1 MHPKPFP
8 KVFPPEFPLEL
19 QNVILTLLRDLCVQH
34 FPLAQQPTNNG
45 RPLLLHTHPCDTLVL
60 RTYGATL
67 SLSKSTQSLIAI
79 PLGGLG
85 EFGMNMMA
93 LRLGDDIIV
102 IDAGMMFPESELLGV
117 DLVIPDTTYLKQNRA
132 NVRAIVLTHGH
143 EDHIGALP
151 YILRDLNVPVY
162 GTRFTLALVK
172 KRLAEA
178 NLLDSTTLREVM
190 PGRLIEIGPYEI
202 EFIPVTH
209 STIDCVALAVRT
221 PLGVIIHTGDFKI
234 DQTPV
239 GGAPFDLHSFARY
252 GNEGVLA
259 LFSDSTN
266 VERPGFTPSER
277 AIVPRIEE
285 LCRSAPRRVILSC
298 FASSIHRIQQVIDI
312 ASRVGRKI
320 AFVGRS
326 MVDNVEIAHD
336 LEYLRIPDGM
346 VVRPQDIRTF
356 DPRRIIILASGSQA
370 EPMSSLSRIAVD
382 NHRFVSVDESDTVI
396 LSARIIPGNEK
407 AIFRMLDHMFR
418 RRALVYYDNN
428 AGTIHV
434 SGHASQEE
442 QKLVLQLVKPKY
454 FIPVH
459 GEYRHLFRHAA
470 LAHQLGCVSS
480 EILLLENGQT
490 IEFTEDGAR
499 RRDPVTSGRVLVD
512 SGSLE
517 EIEEVVIRD
526 RKHLSEDGV
535 VVPIIAIDKRT
546 GRMETVPEIVTRGMF
561 SDNGTE
567 LMAGARDVILK
578 TVEQSNAEEKG
589 DWSVIK
595 EKIRVDLKRY
605 INKHTS
611 KRPLILPVI
620 LEV

>member
-1 MHPKPFP
+1 LNKSS
-8 KVFPPEFPLEL
+8 
-19 QNVILTLLRDLCVQH
+19 NSLTV
-34 FPLAQQPTNNG
+34 
-45 RPLLLHTHPCDTLVL
+45 V
-60 RTYGATL
+60 
-67 SLSKSTQSLIAI
+67 

-85 EFGMNMMA
+85 EFGMNMMV
-93 LRLGDDIIV
+93 LRFGEDILV

-117 DLVIPDTTYLKQNRA
+117 DLVIPDITFLKQNREH
-132 NVRAIVLTHGH
+132 VRAIVLTHGH

-172 KRLAEA
+172 KRLEEA
-178 NLLDSTTLREVM
+178 GLLQSTTLREVL
-190 PGRLIEIGPYEI
+190 PGRKVEIGPYEV
-202 EFIPVTH
+202 EFISVTH

-221 PLGVIIHTGDFKI
+221 PVGVIIHTGDFKI

-239 GGAPFDLHSFARY
+239 GGEPFDLHAFARY

-312 ASRVGRKI
+312 ASRVGRKV

-326 MVDNVEIAHD
+326 MVDNVEIAHS
-336 LEYLRIPDGM
+336 LECLRIPDGM
-346 VVRPQDIRTF
+346 VVRPQDIRGF
-356 DPRRIIILASGSQA
+356 DPKRIVILASGSQA

-382 NHRFVSVDESDTVI
+382 NHRFVSVDENDSVI

-418 RRALVYYDNN
+418 RRALVYYDNS

-442 QKLVLQLVKPKY
+442 QKLLLRLVKPKY

-470 LAHQLGCVSS
+470 LAHQLGCVSG
-480 EILLLENGQT
+480 EILLLEDGKV
-490 IEFTEDGAR
+490 IEFTEDGAH
-499 RRDPVTSGRVLVD
+499 RRDPVTAGRVCVD

-535 VVPIIAIDKRT
+535 VVSIIAIDKHT
-546 GRMETVPEIVTRGMF
+546 GKMESVPEIVTRGLM
-561 SDNGTE
+561 SDNGQE
-567 LMAGARDVILK
+567 LIAGARAVIIN
-578 TVEQSNAEEKG
+578 TVEQSNAEEKS
-589 DWSVIK
+589 DWGVIK

>member
-1 MHPKPFP
+1 MNKSS
-8 KVFPPEFPLEL
+8 
-19 QNVILTLLRDLCVQH
+19 NSLTV
-34 FPLAQQPTNNG
+34 
-45 RPLLLHTHPCDTLVL
+45 V
-60 RTYGATL
+60 
-67 SLSKSTQSLIAI
+67 

-93 LRLGDDIIV
+93 LRFGEDILV

-117 DLVIPDTTYLKQNRA
+117 DLVIPDITFLKQNREQ
-132 NVRAIVLTHGH
+132 VRAIVLTHGH

-172 KRLAEA
+172 KRLEEA
-178 NLLDSTTLREVM
+178 GLLQSTTLREVL
-190 PGRLIEIGPYEI
+190 PGRKVEIGPYEV
-202 EFIPVTH
+202 EFISVTH

-221 PLGVIIHTGDFKI
+221 PVGVIIHTGDFKI

-239 GGAPFDLHSFARY
+239 GGEPFDLHAFARY

-312 ASRVGRKI
+312 ASRVGRKV

-326 MVDNVEIAHD
+326 MVDNVEIAHS
-336 LEYLRIPDGM
+336 LECLRIPDGM
-346 VVRPQDIRTF
+346 VVRPQDIRGF
-356 DPRRIIILASGSQA
+356 DPKRIVILASGSQA

-382 NHRFVSVDESDTVI
+382 NHRFVSVDENDSVI

-418 RRALVYYDNN
+418 RRALVYYDNS

-442 QKLVLQLVKPKY
+442 QKLLLRLVKPKY

-470 LAHQLGCVSS
+470 LAHQLGCVSG
-480 EILLLENGQT
+480 EILLLEDGKV
-490 IEFTEDGAR
+490 IEFTEDGAH
-499 RRDPVTSGRVLVD
+499 RRDPVTAGRVCVD

-535 VVPIIAIDKRT
+535 VVSIIAIDKHT
-546 GRMETVPEIVTRGMF
+546 GKMESVPEIVTRGLM
-561 SDNGTE
+561 SDNGQE
-567 LMAGARDVILK
+567 LIAGARAVIIN
-578 TVEQSNAEEKG
+578 TVEQSNAEEKS
-589 DWSVIK
+589 DWGVIK

>member
-1 MHPKPFP
+1 
-8 KVFPPEFPLEL
+8 
-19 QNVILTLLRDLCVQH
+19 LRLGDD
-34 FPLAQQPTNNG
+34 A
-45 RPLLLHTHPCDTLVL
+45 
-60 RTYGATL
+60 
-67 SLSKSTQSLIAI
+67 SLSKTSHSLTAI

-117 DLVIPDTTYLKQNRA
+117 DLVIPDITYLKQNRA
-132 NVRAIVLTHGH
+132 HVRAIVLTHGH

-172 KRLAEA
+172 KRLDEA
-178 NLLDSTTLREVM
+178 GLLESTTLREVL
-190 PGRLIEIGPYEI
+190 PGRLVEIGPYEI
-202 EFIPVTH
+202 EFISVTH
-209 STIDCVALAVRT
+209 STVDCVALAIRT
-221 PLGVIIHTGDFKI
+221 PLGVVIHTGDFKI

-239 GGAPFDLHSFARY
+239 GGAPFDLHTFAKY
-252 GNEGVLA
+252 GTEGVLA

-285 LCRSAPRRVILSC
+285 LCRSAPKRVILSC
-298 FASSIHRIQQVIDI
+298 FASSIHRIQQIIDI
-312 ASRVGRKI
+312 ASRVNRKV

-326 MVDNVEIAHD
+326 MVDNVEIAHS
-336 LEYLRIPDGM
+336 LELLRIPDGM
-346 VVRPQDIRTF
+346 VVRPQDIRGF
-356 DPRRIIILASGSQA
+356 DPKRIIILASGSQA

-382 NHRFVSVDESDTVI
+382 NHRFVSVDENDSVI

-407 AIFRMLDHMFR
+407 SIFRMLDHMFR
-418 RRALVYYDNN
+418 RRALVYYDNS

-442 QKLVLQLVKPKY
+442 QKLLLQLVKPKY

-470 LAHQLGCVSS
+470 LAHQLGVVSE
-480 EILLLENGQT
+480 EILLIEDGKT
-490 IEFTEDGAR
+490 IEFTEDGAH
-499 RRDPVTSGRVLVD
+499 RRDPVTAGRVCVD

-517 EIEEVVIRD
+517 EIEDVVIRD

-535 VVPIIAIDKRT
+535 VVPIIAIDKHT
-546 GRMETVPEIVTRGMF
+546 GKMESHPEIVTRGLM
-561 SDNGTE
+561 SDNGQE
-567 LMAGARDVILK
+567 LIAGARLVIMK
-578 TVEQSNAEEKG
+578 TVEESNAEEKS
-589 DWSVIK
+589 DWGVIK

-605 INKHTS
+605 ISKQTS

-620 LEV
+620 LEI

>member
-1 MHPKPFP
+1 
-8 KVFPPEFPLEL
+8 
-19 QNVILTLLRDLCVQH
+19 
-34 FPLAQQPTNNG
+34 
-45 RPLLLHTHPCDTLVL
+45 
-60 RTYGATL
+60 L
-67 SLSKSTQSLIAI
+67 STTAQSLRAI

-85 EFGMNMMA
+85 EFGMNMMV
-93 LRLGDDIIV
+93 LRLGDDLIV

-117 DLVIPDTTYLKQNRA
+117 DLVIPDITYLKQNRA

-151 YILRDLNVPVY
+151 YILRDLNVPIY

-172 KRLAEA
+172 KRLEEA
-178 NLLDSTTLREVM
+178 GLLDSTTLREVL
-190 PGRLIEIGPYEI
+190 PGRLVEIGPFEI
-202 EFIPVTH
+202 EFISVTH
-209 STIDCVALAVRT
+209 STVDCVALAVRT
-221 PLGVIIHTGDFKI
+221 PVGVVIHTGDFKI

-239 GGAPFDLHSFARY
+239 GGAPFDLHTFARY

-312 ASRVGRKI
+312 GSRVGRKI

-326 MVDNVEIAHD
+326 MVDNVEIAHG
-336 LEYLRIPDGM
+336 LEVLRIPDGM
-346 VVRPQDIRTF
+346 VVRPQDIRGF
-356 DPRRIIILASGSQA
+356 DPKRIIIMASGSQA

-382 NHRFVSVDESDTVI
+382 NHRFVSVDENDSVI

-418 RRALVYYDNN
+418 RRALVYYDNS

-442 QKLVLQLVKPKY
+442 QKLLLQLVKPKY
-454 FIPVH
+454 FVPVH

-470 LAHQLGCVSS
+470 LAHQLGCVSGD
-480 EILLLENGQT
+480 ILLLEDGQN
-490 IEFTEDGAR
+490 IEFTEDGAY
-499 RRDPVTSGRVLVD
+499 RRDPVTAGRVCVD

-517 EIEEVVIRD
+517 EIEEVIIRD

-535 VVPIIAIDKRT
+535 VVPIIAIDKHT
-546 GRMETVPEIVTRGMF
+546 GKMEMQPEIVTRGLM
-561 SDNGTE
+561 SDNGQE
-567 LMAGARDVILK
+567 LIAGARQVIMN
-578 TVEQSNAEEKG
+578 TVEQSNAEEKM

-595 EKIRVDLKRY
+595 EKIRIDLKRY

>member
-1 MHPKPFP
+1 LSKNN
-8 KVFPPEFPLEL
+8 
-19 QNVILTLLRDLCVQH
+19 QTLL
-34 FPLAQQPTNNG
+34 
-45 RPLLLHTHPCDTLVL
+45 
-60 RTYGATL
+60 
-67 SLSKSTQSLIAI
+67 AI

-85 EFGMNMMA
+85 EFGMNMMVF
-93 LRLGDDIIV
+93 RYEDDIIV
-102 IDAGMMFPESELLGV
+102 VDAGMMFPESELLGV
-117 DLVIPDTTYLKQNRA
+117 DLVIPDITYLKQNRHL
-132 NVRAIVLTHGH
+132 VRAIVLTHGH

-151 YILRDLNVPVY
+151 YILRDLNVPIY

-172 KRLAEA
+172 KRLEEA
-178 NLLDSTTLREVM
+178 GLLDSATLREVL
-190 PGRLIEIGPYEI
+190 PGRRIELGPFEI
-202 EFIPVTH
+202 EFISVTH
-209 STIDCVALAVRT
+209 STIDCVALAIRT

-239 GGAPFDLHSFARY
+239 DKVPFDLHAFARY

-277 AIVPRIEE
+277 TIVPRIEE
-285 LCRSAPRRVILSC
+285 LARSAPRRVVLSC

-312 ASRVGRKI
+312 AERVGRKI

-326 MVDNVEIAHD
+326 MIDNVEIAHNLD
-336 LEYLRIPDGM
+336 CLRIPDGM
-346 VVRPQDIRTF
+346 VVRPQDIRSF
-356 DPRRIIILASGSQA
+356 EPKKIIILASGSQA

-382 NHRFVSVDESDTVI
+382 NHRFVSVDENDTVI

-418 RRALVYYDNN
+418 RRALVYYDNS

-434 SGHASQEE
+434 SGHGSQEE
-442 QKLVLQLVKPKY
+442 QKLILRLVKPKY

-470 LAHQLGCVSS
+470 LAHQLGAVSE
-480 EILLLENGQT
+480 EIMLMEDGKC
-490 IEFTEDGAR
+490 IEFTEDGAF
-499 RRDPVTSGRVLVD
+499 RRDPVTAGRVLVD

-517 EIEEVVIRD
+517 EIEAIVVRD
-526 RKHLSEDGV
+526 RKHLSEEGV
-535 VVPIIAIDKRT
+535 VIPIIAIDKHT
-546 GRMETVPEIVTRGMF
+546 GKLESAPEVVSRGLMSENNGELLEGAKEIVMKTF
-561 SDNGTE
+561 E
-567 LMAGARDVILK
+567 L
-578 TVEQSNAEEKG
+578 SNLEERA

-605 INKHTS
+605 IGKQTS

>member
-1 MHPKPFP
+1 
-8 KVFPPEFPLEL
+8 
-19 QNVILTLLRDLCVQH
+19 
-34 FPLAQQPTNNG
+34 
-45 RPLLLHTHPCDTLVL
+45 
-60 RTYGATL
+60 
-67 SLSKSTQSLIAI
+67 LSKPLQSLFAI

-93 LRLGDDIIV
+93 LRYGDDIIV

-117 DLVIPDTTYLKQNRA
+117 DLVIPDITFLKQNRQH
-132 NVRAIVLTHGH
+132 VRAIVLTHGH

-151 YILRDLNVPVY
+151 YILRDLNVPVF

-172 KRLAEA
+172 KRITEA
-178 NLLDSTTLREVM
+178 GLLESTTLREVI
-190 PGRLIEIGPYEI
+190 PGRRVEIGPFEI
-202 EFIPVTH
+202 EMIPVTH

-221 PLGVIIHTGDFKI
+221 PIGVIIHTGDFKI
-234 DQTPV
+234 DHTPV
-239 GGAPFDLHSFARY
+239 GGAGFDIHTFARY

-266 VERPGFTPSER
+266 VERPGITPSER
-277 AIVPRIEE
+277 AVVPRIEE
-285 LCRSAPRRVILSC
+285 LARSAPKRVILSC

-312 ASRVGRKI
+312 ASRVGRKV

-346 VVRPQDIRTF
+346 VVRSQDIRAF
-356 DPRRIIILASGSQA
+356 DPRKIVILASGSQA

-382 NHRFVSVDESDTVI
+382 NHRFVSVDENDTVI
-396 LSARIIPGNEK
+396 LSSRIIPGNEK

-418 RRALVYYDNN
+418 RRALVYYDNS
-428 AGTIHV
+428 AGVIHV

-454 FIPVH
+454 FVPVH

-470 LAHQLGCVSS
+470 LAHQLGVVSG
-480 EILLLENGQT
+480 EILLLEDGQN
-490 IEFTEDGAR
+490 IEFTEDGVR
-499 RRDPVTSGRVLVD
+499 RRDPVTAGRVLVD

-517 EIEEVVIRD
+517 EIEEVVVRE

-535 VVPIIAIDKRT
+535 VVPIIAIDKHT
-546 GRMETVPEIVTRGMF
+546 GKLESQPEIVSRGFM
-561 SDNGTE
+561 SDNGSD
-567 LMAGARDVILK
+567 LVAGARDIVLRTIN
-578 TVEQSNAEEKG
+578 TSNAEERA

-605 INKHTS
+605 ISKQTS

>member
-1 MHPKPFP
+1 
-8 KVFPPEFPLEL
+8 
-19 QNVILTLLRDLCVQH
+19 
-34 FPLAQQPTNNG
+34 
-45 RPLLLHTHPCDTLVL
+45 
-60 RTYGATL
+60 L
-67 SLSKSTQSLIAI
+67 SNPAQSLTAI

-93 LRLGDDIIV
+93 LRVGDDIIV

-117 DLVIPDTTYLKQNRA
+117 DLVIPDITYLKQNRA
-132 NVRAIVLTHGH
+132 HVRAIVLTHGH

-172 KRLAEA
+172 KRLDEA
-178 NLLDSTTLREVM
+178 GLLQSTTLREVI
-190 PGRLIEIGPYEI
+190 PGGRLVEIGPFEI

-239 GGAPFDLHSFARY
+239 GGAPFDLHAFARY
-252 GNEGVLA
+252 GHEGVLA

-266 VERPGFTPSER
+266 VERPGFTGSER
-277 AIVPRIEE
+277 NVVPRIEE

-312 ASRVGRKI
+312 AARVGRKV

-326 MVDNVEIAHD
+326 MVDNVEIAHS

-346 VVRPQDIRTF
+346 VVRPQDIRGF
-356 DPRRIIILASGSQA
+356 DPKRLVILASGSQA

-382 NHRFVSVDESDTVI
+382 NHRFVSVDENDSVI

-418 RRALVYYDNN
+418 RRALVYYDNS

-470 LAHQLGCVSS
+470 LAYQLGCVSG
-480 EILLLENGQT
+480 EILILEDGHT
-490 IEFTEDGAR
+490 LEFTEDGAY
-499 RRDPVTSGRVLVD
+499 RRDPVTAGRVCVD

-535 VVPIIAIDKRT
+535 VVPIIAIDKHT
-546 GRMETVPEIVTRGMF
+546 GRMESQPEIVTRGMF

-567 LMAGARDVILK
+567 FIAGARDVVLK
-578 TVEQSNAEEKG
+578 TVEQSNAEEKS

-605 INKHTS
+605 INKQTS

>member
-1 MHPKPFP
+1 MIRFLFNRSEHAR
-8 KVFPPEFPLEL
+8 
-19 QNVILTLLRDLCVQH
+19 N
-34 FPLAQQPTNNG
+34 
-45 RPLLLHTHPCDTLVL
+45 
-60 RTYGATL
+60 L
-67 SLSKSTQSLIAI
+67 SNSKQSLTAI

-93 LRLGDDIIV
+93 LRLGDAIIV

-117 DLVIPDTTYLKQNRA
+117 DLVIPDITYLKQNRQQ
-132 NVRAIVLTHGH
+132 VKAIVLTHGH

-172 KRLAEA
+172 KRLEEA
-178 NLLDSTTLREVM
+178 GLLESTTLREVI
-190 PGRLIEIGPYEI
+190 PGRRVEIGQYEI

-209 STIDCVALAVRT
+209 STVDCVALAVRT
-221 PLGVIIHTGDFKI
+221 PLGVVIHTGDFKI
-234 DQTPV
+234 DHTPV
-239 GGAPFDLHSFARY
+239 NGEGFDIATFARY

-266 VERPGFTPSER
+266 VERPGYTPSER
-277 AIVPRIEE
+277 AVVPRIEE
-285 LCRSAPRRVILSC
+285 LARSAPRRVILSC

-312 ASRVGRKI
+312 AARVGRKV

-326 MVDNVEIAHD
+326 MVDNVEIAHN
-336 LEYLRIPDGM
+336 LECLSIPDGM
-346 VVRPQDIRTF
+346 VVRSQDIRGF
-356 DPRRIIILASGSQA
+356 EPRRILILASGSQA

-382 NHRFVSVDESDTVI
+382 NHRFVSVEENDTVI
-396 LSARIIPGNEK
+396 LSSRIIPGNEK
-407 AIFRMLDHMFR
+407 AIFRMLDHIFR
-418 RRALVYYDNN
+418 RRALVYYDNS
-428 AGTIHV
+428 AGPIHV

-442 QKLVLQLVKPKY
+442 QKLLLQLVKPKY

-470 LAHQLGCVSS
+470 LAHQLGVVSG
-480 EILLLENGQT
+480 EILLLEDGHC
-490 IEFTEDGAR
+490 IEFTEEGAF
-499 RRDPVTSGRVLVD
+499 RRDPVTAGRTLVD

-517 EIEEVVIRD
+517 EIEEVVVRD
-526 RKHLSEDGV
+526 RRHLSEDGV
-535 VVPIIAIDKRT
+535 VVTIIAIDKHT
-546 GRMETVPEIVTRGMF
+546 GRLESQPEIVSRGF
-561 SDNGTE
+561 ISDNGSD
-567 LMAGARDVILK
+567 LMTGARDIVLRTIS
-578 TVEQSNAEEKG
+578 TSNSEEMS

-605 INKHTS
+605 INKQTS

>member
-1 MHPKPFP
+1 
-8 KVFPPEFPLEL
+8 
-19 QNVILTLLRDLCVQH
+19 
-34 FPLAQQPTNNG
+34 
-45 RPLLLHTHPCDTLVL
+45 
-60 RTYGATL
+60 
-67 SLSKSTQSLIAI
+67 LSKTLQSLFVI

-93 LRLGDDIIV
+93 LRYGDDIIV

-117 DLVIPDTTYLKQNRA
+117 DLVIPDITYLKQHRQH
-132 NVRAIVLTHGH
+132 VRAIVLTHGH

-151 YILRDLNVPVY
+151 YILRDLNVPIY

-172 KRLAEA
+172 KRITEA
-178 NLLDSTTLREVM
+178 GLLDSTTLREVI
-190 PGRLIEIGPYEI
+190 PGRRIEIGPYEV
-202 EFIPVTH
+202 EMIPVTH

-221 PLGVIIHTGDFKI
+221 PVGVIMHTGDFKI
-234 DQTPV
+234 DHTPV
-239 GGAPFDLHSFARY
+239 GGAGFDIHTFARY

-266 VERPGFTPSER
+266 VERPGITPSER
-277 AIVPRIEE
+277 AVVPRIEE
-285 LCRSAPRRVILSC
+285 LARSAPKRVILSC

-312 ASRVGRKI
+312 ASRVGRKV

-346 VVRPQDIRTF
+346 VVRSQDIRSF
-356 DPRRIIILASGSQA
+356 DPRKIIIMASGSQA

-382 NHRFVSVDESDTVI
+382 NHRFVSVDEGDTVI
-396 LSARIIPGNEK
+396 LSSRIIPGNEK

-418 RRALVYYDNN
+418 RRALVYYDNS
-428 AGTIHV
+428 AGVIHV

-442 QKLVLQLVKPKY
+442 QKLVLQLVKPRY

-470 LAHQLGCVSS
+470 LAHQLGVVSG
-480 EILLLENGQT
+480 EILLAENGHCF
-490 IEFTEDGAR
+490 EFNEDGAF
-499 RRDPVTSGRVLVD
+499 RRDPVAAGRVMVD

-517 EIEEVVIRD
+517 EIEEVVVRD

-535 VVPIIAIDKRT
+535 VVPIIAIDKHT
-546 GRMETVPEIVTRGMF
+546 GKLESQPEIVTRGFM
-561 SDNGTE
+561 SDNGSDLVT
-567 LMAGARDVILK
+567 GARDIVLRTIN
-578 TVEQSNAEEKG
+578 TSNAEERA

-595 EKIRVDLKRY
+595 EKIRIDLKRY
-605 INKHTS
+605 INKQTS

>member
-1 MHPKPFP
+1 
-8 KVFPPEFPLEL
+8 
-19 QNVILTLLRDLCVQH
+19 
-34 FPLAQQPTNNG
+34 
-45 RPLLLHTHPCDTLVL
+45 
-60 RTYGATL
+60 
-67 SLSKSTQSLIAI
+67 LSKTSQSLTAI

-93 LRLGDDIIV
+93 LRLGDEIIV

-117 DLVIPDTTYLKQNRA
+117 DLVIPDITYLKQNRA

-151 YILRDLNVPVY
+151 YILKDLNVPVY

-172 KRLAEA
+172 KRLDEA
-178 NLLDSTTLREVM
+178 GLLESTTLREVL
-190 PGRLIEIGPYEI
+190 PGRLVEIGPFEI
-202 EFIPVTH
+202 EFISVTH
-209 STIDCVALAVRT
+209 STVDCVALAIRT
-221 PLGVIIHTGDFKI
+221 PLGVVIHTGDFKI

-239 GGAPFDLHSFARY
+239 GGAPFDLHSFAKY

-277 AIVPRIEE
+277 AVVPRIEE

-312 ASRVGRKI
+312 AARVNRKV

-326 MVDNVEIAHD
+326 MVDNVEIAHS
-336 LEYLRIPDGM
+336 LEILRIPDGM
-346 VVRPQDIRTF
+346 VVRPQDIRGF
-356 DPRRIIILASGSQA
+356 DPKRIIILASGSQA

-382 NHRFVSVDESDTVI
+382 NHRFVSVDENDSVI

-407 AIFRMLDHMFR
+407 SIFRMLDHMFR
-418 RRALVYYDNN
+418 RRALVYYDNS
-428 AGTIHV
+428 AGVIHV
-434 SGHASQEE
+434 SGHGSQEE
-442 QKLVLQLVKPKY
+442 QKLLLQLVKPKY

-470 LAHQLGCVSS
+470 LAHQLGSVSE
-480 EILLLENGQT
+480 EILLVEDGQS
-490 IEFTEDGAR
+490 IEFTEDGAW
-499 RRDPVTSGRVLVD
+499 RRDPVTAGRVCVD

-526 RKHLSEDGV
+526 RKHLSEDGI

-546 GRMETVPEIVTRGMF
+546 GKMESHPEIVTRGLM
-561 SDNGTE
+561 SDNGQE
-567 LMAGARDVILK
+567 LIAGARVVIMK
-578 TVEQSNAEEKG
+578 TVEESNAEEKS
-589 DWSVIK
+589 DWGVIK

-605 INKHTS
+605 INKQTS

>member
-1 MHPKPFP
+1 
-8 KVFPPEFPLEL
+8 
-19 QNVILTLLRDLCVQH
+19 
-34 FPLAQQPTNNG
+34 
-45 RPLLLHTHPCDTLVL
+45 
-60 RTYGATL
+60 
-67 SLSKSTQSLIAI
+67 LSKSSQSLTAI

-85 EFGMNMMA
+85 EFGMNMMI
-93 LRLGDDIIV
+93 LRLGDDMLV

-117 DLVIPDTTYLKQNRA
+117 DLVIPDITYLKQNRA
-132 NVRAIVLTHGH
+132 QVRAIVLTHGH

-151 YILRDLNVPVY
+151 YILKDLNVPVY

-172 KRLAEA
+172 KRLDEA
-178 NLLDSTTLREVM
+178 GLLESTTLREVL
-190 PGRLIEIGPYEI
+190 PGRMVEIGPFEV
-202 EFIPVTH
+202 EFISVTH
-209 STIDCVALAVRT
+209 STVDCVALAIRT
-221 PLGVIIHTGDFKI
+221 PLGVVIHTGDFKI

-239 GGAPFDLHSFARY
+239 GGAPFDLHSFAKY

-312 ASRVGRKI
+312 ASRVNRKV

-326 MVDNVEIAHD
+326 MVDNVEIAHS
-336 LEYLRIPDGM
+336 LELLRIPDGM
-346 VVRPQDIRTF
+346 VVRPQDIRGF
-356 DPRRIIILASGSQA
+356 DPKRIIILASGSQA

-382 NHRFVSVDESDTVI
+382 NHRFVSVDENDSVI

-407 AIFRMLDHMFR
+407 SIFRMLDHMFR
-418 RRALVYYDNN
+418 RRALVYYDNS

-442 QKLVLQLVKPKY
+442 QKLLLQLVKPKY

-470 LAHQLGCVSS
+470 LAHQLGAVSQ
-480 EILLLENGQT
+480 EILLVEDGRP

-499 RRDPVTSGRVLVD
+499 RIDPVTAGRVCVD

-517 EIEEVVIRD
+517 EIEDVVIRD
-526 RKHLSEDGV
+526 RKHLSEDGI
-535 VVPIIAIDKRT
+535 VVPIIAIDKHT
-546 GRMETVPEIVTRGMF
+546 GKMESHPEIVSRGLM
-561 SDNGTE
+561 SDNGQE
-567 LMAGARDVILK
+567 LIAGARVVIMK
-578 TVEQSNAEEKG
+578 TVEESNAEEKS
-589 DWSVIK
+589 DWGVIK

-605 INKHTS
+605 ISKQTS

>member
-1 MHPKPFP
+1 
-8 KVFPPEFPLEL
+8 
-19 QNVILTLLRDLCVQH
+19 
-34 FPLAQQPTNNG
+34 
-45 RPLLLHTHPCDTLVL
+45 
-60 RTYGATL
+60 
-67 SLSKSTQSLIAI
+67 
-79 PLGGLG
+79 
-85 EFGMNMMA
+85 MNMMA
-93 LRLGDDIIV
+93 LRFGDDIIV

-117 DLVIPDTTYLKQNRA
+117 DLVIPDITYLKQNRA
-132 NVRAIVLTHGH
+132 HVRAIVLTHGH

-172 KRLAEA
+172 KRLDEA
-178 NLLDSTTLREVM
+178 GLLQSTTLREVI
-190 PGRLIEIGPYEI
+190 PGGRLVEIGPFEI

-239 GGAPFDLHSFARY
+239 GGAPFDLHAFARY
-252 GNEGVLA
+252 GHEGVLA

-266 VERPGFTPSER
+266 VERPGFTGSER
-277 AIVPRIEE
+277 GIVPRIEE

-312 ASRVGRKI
+312 AARVGRKI

-326 MVDNVEIAHD
+326 MVDNVEIAHS

-346 VVRPQDIRTF
+346 VVRPQDIRGF
-356 DPRRIIILASGSQA
+356 DPKRLVILASGSQA

-382 NHRFVSVDESDTVI
+382 NHRFVSVDENDSVI

-418 RRALVYYDNN
+418 RRALVYYDN
-428 AGTIHV
+428 AGGTIHV

-442 QKLVLQLVKPKY
+442 QKLILQLVKPKY

-470 LAHQLGCVSS
+470 LAYQLGCVSG
-480 EILLLENGQT
+480 EILILEDGNT
-490 IEFTEDGAR
+490 LEFTEDGAY
-499 RRDPVTSGRVLVD
+499 RRDPVTAGRVLVD

-517 EIEEVVIRD
+517 EIEEAVIRD

-535 VVPIIAIDKRT
+535 VVPIIAIDKHT
-546 GRMETVPEIVTRGMF
+546 GRMESSPEIVTRGLF
-561 SDNGTE
+561 SDNGQE
-567 LMAGARDVILK
+567 LIAGAREVIMK
-578 TVEQSNAEEKG
+578 TVEQSNAEEKS
-589 DWSVIK
+589 DWGVIK

-605 INKHTS
+605 INKQTS

-620 LEV
+620 LEI

>member
-1 MHPKPFP
+1 
-8 KVFPPEFPLEL
+8 
-19 QNVILTLLRDLCVQH
+19 
-34 FPLAQQPTNNG
+34 
-45 RPLLLHTHPCDTLVL
+45 
-60 RTYGATL
+60 
-67 SLSKSTQSLIAI
+67 LSKTSQSLTAI

-93 LRLGDDIIV
+93 LRLGDEIIV

-117 DLVIPDTTYLKQNRA
+117 DLVIPDITYLKQNRSQ
-132 NVRAIVLTHGH
+132 VRAIVLTHGH

-151 YILRDLNVPVY
+151 YILKDLNVPVY

-178 NLLDSTTLREVM
+178 GLLDSTTLREVI
-190 PGRLIEIGPYEI
+190 PGRLVEIGPFEV
-202 EFIPVTH
+202 EFIAVTH
-209 STIDCVALAVRT
+209 STVDCVALAIRT
-221 PLGVIIHTGDFKI
+221 PLGVVIHTGDFKI

-239 GGAPFDLHSFARY
+239 GGAPFDLHAFARY
-252 GNEGVLA
+252 GNDGVLA

-285 LCRSAPRRVILSC
+285 LCRSAPKRVILSC
-298 FASSIHRIQQVIDI
+298 FASSIHRIQQIIDI
-312 ASRVGRKI
+312 ASRVNRKV

-326 MVDNVEIAHD
+326 MVDNVEIAHS
-336 LEYLRIPDGM
+336 LELLRIPDGM
-346 VVRPQDIRTF
+346 VVRPQDIRGF
-356 DPRRIIILASGSQA
+356 DPKRIIILASGSQA

-382 NHRFVSVDESDTVI
+382 NHRFVSVDENDSVI

-407 AIFRMLDHMFR
+407 SIFRMLDHMFR
-418 RRALVYYDNN
+418 RRALVYYDNS

-442 QKLVLQLVKPKY
+442 QKLLLQLVKPKY

-470 LAHQLGCVSS
+470 LAHQLGCVSN
-480 EILLLENGQT
+480 EILLVEDGRP

-499 RRDPVTSGRVLVD
+499 RLEPVTAGRVCVD

-517 EIEEVVIRD
+517 EIEDVVIRD
-526 RKHLSEDGV
+526 RKHLSEDGI
-535 VVPIIAIDKRT
+535 VVPIIAIDKHT
-546 GRMETVPEIVTRGMF
+546 GKMESHPEIVSRGLM
-561 SDNGTE
+561 SDNGQE
-567 LMAGARDVILK
+567 LIAGARLVIMK
-578 TVEQSNAEEKG
+578 TVEESNAEEKS
-589 DWSVIK
+589 DWGVIK
-595 EKIRVDLKRY
+595 EKIRIDLKRY
-605 INKHTS
+605 ISKQTS

>member
-1 MHPKPFP
+1 
-8 KVFPPEFPLEL
+8 
-19 QNVILTLLRDLCVQH
+19 
-34 FPLAQQPTNNG
+34 
-45 RPLLLHTHPCDTLVL
+45 
-60 RTYGATL
+60 
-67 SLSKSTQSLIAI
+67 LSKTSQSLIAI

-132 NVRAIVLTHGH
+132 MVRAIVLTHGH

-151 YILRDLNVPVY
+151 YILKDLNVPVY

-172 KRLAEA
+172 KRLDEA
-178 NLLDSTTLREVM
+178 GLLDSTTLREVI
-190 PGRLIEIGPYEI
+190 PGRLVEIGPFEV
-202 EFIPVTH
+202 EFIAVTH
-209 STIDCVALAVRT
+209 STVDCVALAIRT
-221 PLGVIIHTGDFKI
+221 PLGVVIHTGDFKI

-239 GGAPFDLHSFARY
+239 GGAPFDLHAFARY
-252 GNEGVLA
+252 GNDGVLA

-298 FASSIHRIQQVIDI
+298 FASSIHRIQQIIDI
-312 ASRVGRKI
+312 AARVNRKV

-326 MVDNVEIAHD
+326 MVDNVEIAHS
-336 LEYLRIPDGM
+336 LELLRIPDGM
-346 VVRPQDIRTF
+346 VVRPQDIRGF
-356 DPRRIIILASGSQA
+356 DPKRIIILASGSQA

-382 NHRFVSVDESDTVI
+382 NHRFVSVDENDSVI

-407 AIFRMLDHMFR
+407 SIFRMLDHMFR
-418 RRALVYYDNN
+418 RRALVYYDNS

-442 QKLVLQLVKPKY
+442 QKLLLQLVKPKY

-470 LAHQLGCVSS
+470 LAHQLGCVSN
-480 EILLLENGQT
+480 EILLLEDGRP

-499 RRDPVTSGRVLVD
+499 RLDPVTAGRVCVD

-517 EIEEVVIRD
+517 EIEDVVIRD
-526 RKHLSEDGV
+526 RKHLSEDGI
-535 VVPIIAIDKRT
+535 VVPIIAIDKHT
-546 GRMETVPEIVTRGMF
+546 GKMESHPEIVSRGLM
-561 SDNGTE
+561 SDNGQE
-567 LMAGARDVILK
+567 LIAGARLVIMK
-578 TVEQSNAEEKG
+578 TVEESNAEEKS
-589 DWSVIK
+589 DWGVIK

-605 INKHTS
+605 ISKQTS

>member
-1 MHPKPFP
+1 
-8 KVFPPEFPLEL
+8 
-19 QNVILTLLRDLCVQH
+19 
-34 FPLAQQPTNNG
+34 
-45 RPLLLHTHPCDTLVL
+45 
-60 RTYGATL
+60 
-67 SLSKSTQSLIAI
+67 LSKPAQSLTAI

-93 LRLGDDIIV
+93 LRVADDIIV

-117 DLVIPDTTYLKQNRA
+117 DLVIPDITYLKQNRA
-132 NVRAIVLTHGH
+132 HVRAIVLTHGH

-172 KRLAEA
+172 KRLDEA
-178 NLLDSTTLREVM
+178 GLLKSTTLREVI
-190 PGRLIEIGPYEI
+190 PGGRLVEIGPFEI

-239 GGAPFDLHSFARY
+239 GGAPFDLHAFARY
-252 GNEGVLA
+252 GHEGVLA

-266 VERPGFTPSER
+266 VERPGFTGSER
-277 AIVPRIEE
+277 NIVPRIEE

-312 ASRVGRKI
+312 AARVGRKI

-326 MVDNVEIAHD
+326 MVDNVEIAHS

-346 VVRPQDIRTF
+346 VVRPQDIRSF
-356 DPRRIIILASGSQA
+356 DPKRIVILASGSQA

-382 NHRFVSVDESDTVI
+382 NHRFVSVDENDSVI

-418 RRALVYYDNN
+418 RRALVYYDNS

-454 FIPVH
+454 FIPIH

-470 LAHQLGCVSS
+470 LAYQLGCVSG
-480 EILLLENGQT
+480 EILVLEDGHT
-490 IEFTEDGAR
+490 LEFTEDGAF
-499 RRDPVTSGRVLVD
+499 RRDPVTAGRVCVD

-535 VVPIIAIDKRT
+535 VVPIIAIDKHT
-546 GRMETVPEIVTRGMF
+546 GRMESQPEIVTRGMF

-567 LMAGARDVILK
+567 FIAGARDVVLK
-578 TVEQSNAEEKG
+578 TVEQSNAEEKS

-605 INKHTS
+605 INKQTS

>member
-1 MHPKPFP
+1 MS
-8 KVFPPEFPLEL
+8 
-19 QNVILTLLRDLCVQH
+19 
-34 FPLAQQPTNNG
+34 
-45 RPLLLHTHPCDTLVL
+45 RP
-60 RTYGATL
+60 
-67 SLSKSTQSLIAI
+67 SQSLLAI

-85 EFGMNMMA
+85 EFGMNMLA
-93 LRLGDDIIV
+93 LRLGEDIIV
-102 IDAGMMFPESELLGV
+102 IDAGMMFPESELLGI
-117 DLVIPDTTYLKQNRA
+117 DLVIPDISYLKQNRA
-132 NVRAIVLTHGH
+132 HVRAIVLTHGH

-151 YILRDLNVPVY
+151 YILRDLNVPIY

-172 KRLAEA
+172 KRLEEA
-178 NLLDSTTLREVM
+178 GLLDSATLREVI
-190 PGRLIEIGPYEI
+190 PGRRIEIGPYEI

-234 DQTPV
+234 DHTPV
-239 GGAPFDLHSFARY
+239 DGAAFDLHTFARY

-277 AIVPRIEE
+277 AVVPRIEE
-285 LCRSAPRRVILSC
+285 LTRSAPRRVILSC
-298 FASSIHRIQQVIDI
+298 FASSIQRIQQVIEI
-312 ASRVGRKI
+312 AGRCGRKV

-336 LEYLRIPDGM
+336 LGCIHIPDGM
-346 VVRPQDIRTF
+346 VVRPQDIKGF
-356 DPRRIIILASGSQA
+356 DPRRILILASGTQA

-382 NHRFVSVDESDTVI
+382 NHRFVSVDENDTVI
-396 LSARIIPGNEK
+396 LSSRIIPGNEK

-418 RRALVYYDNN
+418 RRALVYYDNA
-428 AGTIHV
+428 AGVIHV

-442 QKLVLQLVKPKY
+442 QKLVLQLVKPRY

-470 LAHQLGCVSS
+470 LAHQLGVVSG
-480 EILLLENGQT
+480 EILLLEDGHC
-490 IEFTEDGAR
+490 IEFTEEGAF
-499 RRDPVTSGRVLVD
+499 RRDPVTAGRVLVD

-535 VVPIIAIDKRT
+535 VVPIIAIDKHT
-546 GRMETVPEIVTRGMF
+546 GKLESQPEIVTRGF
-561 SDNGTE
+561 LSDNGSE
-567 LMAGARDVILK
+567 LLAGAREIVLK
-578 TVEQSNAEEKG
+578 TVAQSNSEETS